1 MSRSKKKPTAVSQL
15 AETLPTQED
24 PESPT
29 ETPASVVEQ
38 TPCPDDSL
46 ISWPI
51 DADSL
56 PLEMEMGDLGDI
68 NLDLSFDDLWTPDA
82 LLNDSLSLSSLTP
95 KPEQM
100 LVPSRDPSQ
109 DASQEGSLEMIASR
123 LQYALDEIKKVPAS
137 IVLENQTPW
146 SHPYLFRAQMPR
158 DMQDA
163 QARRALYIA
172 KTPTNAPFV
181 RRTIQARA
189 HEMLS
194 TPMPKDRLDVIAR
207 LQATLLYQI
216 ISLLDGDISMRAS
229 AQQALPALEH
239 AMQTLLPLVR
249 WERAQ
254 QESDPMD
261 CPTKE
266 TWNEWIFQESARRTL
281 FFTSFFIIAYKVLVG
296 RSTGRCEDR
305 YDFCQSWTLSAHLWK
320 ASTVVDFA
328 VAWRE
333 RRHFVVTKEGFGD
346 VLRDAAAD
354 DVETF
359 GRMLIVASFGIEE
372 TRLWFYNRGGSL

>member
-1 MSRSKKKPTAVSQL
+1 MSRSKKKQTAVSQL
-15 AETLPTQED
+15 VETLPTQED

-29 ETPASVVEQ
+29 ETPASVAEQ
-38 TPCPDDSL
+38 TPCPGNSL

-51 DADSL
+51 DADPL
-56 PLEMEMGDLGDI
+56 PLEMEVGDLGDM
-68 NLDLSFDDLWTPDA
+68 NLDMGFDDLWTPET
-82 LLNDSLSLSSLTP
+82 LLNDSLPLSSLTP
-95 KPEQM
+95 RPEQM

-109 DASQEGSLEMIASR
+109 DLPPEGSLEMIASR
-123 LQYALDEIKKVPAS
+123 LQRPSLLCSVHRQKPH
-137 IVLENQTPW
+137 Q
-146 SHPYLFRAQMPR
+146 R
-158 DMQDA
+158 
-163 QARRALYIA
+163 
-172 KTPTNAPFV
+172 PFV
-181 RRTIQARA
+181 LRTIQARA

-194 TPMPKDRLDVIAR
+194 TPIPKGRLDVIAR

-216 ISLLDGDISMRAS
+216 ISLFDGDISMRAS
-229 AQQALPALEH
+229 SQQALPALEH
-239 AMQTLLPLVR
+239 AMHTLLPFVR
-249 WERAQ
+249 WESAQ
-254 QESDPMD
+254 QESGQMD

-281 FFTSFFIIAYKVLVG
+281 FFTNFFIIAYKVLVG
-296 RSTGRCEDR
+296 RSIGRCEDR

-333 RRHFVVTKEGFGD
+333 RRHFVVTNEGFGE

-359 GRMLIVASFGIEE
+359 GRMLIVAGLGIEE